1 MFKFHKTEP
10 TPRILSN
17 IFLEFEDQFGLVVH
31 WTIDDTTEYEI
42 RLDQNGEEY
51 DQPISITYEKIFDKI
66 KNEKNFEKYFDELI
80 DSIYSHIN
88 EQLKNFNNWECGT
101 FFNSNNLFFEDFKP
115 DKRVKEINIGFFEGL
130 TGYSHEGDLDEI
142 QTEIKT
148 YSIDKYHTYFYK
160 FYDRFKEF
168 ETIFSRV
175 DVTLNHQSNSKSVI
189 KSKRELLQDIQ
200 FFELK
205 SIKELT
211 FEKQEQI
218 IDLLFSNA
226 NPYQVALLEY
236 LGLFDFLGKKVFT
249 KTEIIK
255 MVSTALE
262 VSVRTIKGNYYVLNK
277 SSTMNRFRYQSHL
290 KLEQVKK
297 DVEKIF

>member
-66 KNEKNFEKYFDELI
+66 KNEKIFEKYFDELI
-80 DSIYSHIN
+80 NAIYSHIN
-88 EQLKNFNNWECGT
+88 EQLKSFNNWECAT
-101 FFNSNNLFFEDFKP
+101 FFNSNNLFFEDFRP

-130 TGYSHEGDLDEI
+130 TGYSYEVVLDEI
-142 QTEIKT
+142 QTEIKK

-160 FYDRFKEF
+160 FYERFKEF
-168 ETIFSRV
+168 ETIFSKV
-175 DVTLNHQSNSKSVI
+175 NGTLNHQSNSKSVI
-189 KSKRELLQDIQ
+189 KSKRELLQDIH

-205 SIKELT
+205 SVRDLT
-211 FEKQEQI
+211 FEKQEKL
-218 IDLLFSNA
+218 IDLLFSKKS
-226 NPYQVALLEY
+226 PYQIALLDF
-236 LGLFDFLGKKVFT
+236 LGLFDSLEKTVFA
-249 KTEIIK
+249 KNKIFK
-255 MVSTALE
+255 MVSIALK
-262 VSVRTIKGNYYVLNK
+262 VSPRTIKGNYNVLSKN
-277 SSTMNRFRYQSHL
+277 STEDRSRYSSHL
-290 KLEQVKK
+290 YTEQVKK
-297 DVEKIF
+297 DVEKFF